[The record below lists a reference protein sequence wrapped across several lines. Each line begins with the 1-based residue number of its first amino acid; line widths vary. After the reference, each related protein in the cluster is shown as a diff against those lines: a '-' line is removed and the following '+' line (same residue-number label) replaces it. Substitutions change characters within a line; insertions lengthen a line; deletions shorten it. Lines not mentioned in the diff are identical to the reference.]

1 MRRVQ
6 VEDANGVENAI
17 TDEKKRKKKKKKK
30 KKKKQDRQKNRGCI
44 PHYICSF
51 HTVRRMLV
59 YNPETA

>member
-17 TDEKKRKKKKKKK
+17 TDEKKRKKKKKK
-30 KKKKQDRQKNRGCI
+30 QDRQKNPGYI

>member
-17 TDEKKRKKKKKKK
+17 TDEKKRKKKKKK
-30 KKKKQDRQKNRGCI
+30 QDRQKNPGCI